1 MHHPEKPSVKLM
13 LGGVSYSLVYDFEAI
28 AEAEDILDKP
38 LITGLRGRD
47 ITTPRVNLV
56 RAMFF
61 ATAHATHPELT
72 YEQAK
77 ALVTRD
83 NLVEVWPKVLEA
95 WTLAQPDAEESDE
108 IRPTPDQS

>member
-1 MHHPEKPSVKLM
+1 MHHPEKPSAKLT
-13 LGGVSYSLVYDFEAI
+13 LSGVEYKLVYDFEAI

-47 ITTPRVNLV
+47 ITTPKVNLV

-61 ATAHATHPELT
+61 ACAHAYHPELT

-77 ALVTRD
+77 AFITRT
-83 NLVEVWPKVLEA
+83 NLVEIWPKVLEA
-95 WTLAQPDAEESDE
+95 WTLAQPDAEKSNENPMQDRS
-108 IRPTPDQS
+108 